1 LKTGSN
7 THLALCIGATTSL
20 FTVMR
25 SVLLRPLPFRD
36 PDRLV
41 MIYEHFRDPSKNA
54 QQFNYNSVAP
64 ADYYDWRAQ
73 THGFEDIAVWRW
85 WQYNVTGE
93 HGELPELVSARAGSW
108 NLFPLLGV
116 QAAIG
121 RTFTQSEDR
130 TDGTAVMLTWNIFER
145 RFGGDAS
152 IVGKQIH
159 LDGKP
164 YTVVGVLPRW
174 FTYPDAKVQ
183 IWVPYASGM
192 SPELLG
198 YHDHHFSYVVA
209 RLRPDVSLANALSQ
223 VSAVQYRLHMQY
235 LNDPVAEDVMSRTLS
250 QDLAKDVTKPLIVL
264 LGAVAC
270 MLLIGC
276 LNVANLLV
284 ARSAARQKEISIRSA
299 LGAQRVTLTAL
310 RKTLL
315 TIEIAA
321 TVVLLIS
328 AGLLLK
334 SFWRLRTTDVGCVTE
349 NVLTMS
355 YSLPAKKYD
364 TPDKANA
371 FNEGLLERVRTMPGV
386 RAAGLGFLVPGA
398 GPMGDDAFTIREHPA
413 IPPGQELPVALY
425 ATADPGFFTTLQ
437 IPLLNGRF
445 FTNDDRAGHPEAVIV
460 SRQLA
465 QQYLPGEN
473 PLGKHLHVGAVG
485 DADYEIVGVV
495 ADTLYQVGKPSEA
508 TIYFPVLGGNPLG
521 VTLVA
526 RTASDPLALS
536 VPVQKQIAALDPE
549 MPVRDV
555 FTLRQI
561 IERSLG
567 NASLSASLVLAFA
580 VLSLMLASVGLYGVL
595 SYLTTQR
602 TGEIGI
608 RIALG
613 AQRDQVMRLMLGDG
627 MRPALYGLAL
637 GLATSAVA
645 VRLVESMLYETQPL
659 DPTIFMVVATTLL
672 AVAALACM
680 IPAWK
685 ASRIDPMQAL
695 RNE

>member
-1 LKTGSN
+1 
-7 THLALCIGATTSL
+7 
-20 FTVMR
+20 
-25 SVLLRPLPFRD
+25 
-36 PDRLV
+36 
-41 MIYEHFRDPSKNA
+41 
-54 QQFNYNSVAP
+54 
-64 ADYYDWRAQ
+64 
-73 THGFEDIAVWRW
+73 
-85 WQYNVTGE
+85 
-93 HGELPELVSARAGSW
+93 
-108 NLFPLLGV
+108 
-116 QAAIG
+116 
-121 RTFTQSEDR
+121 
-130 TDGTAVMLTWNIFER
+130 
-145 RFGGDAS
+145 
-152 IVGKQIH
+152 
-159 LDGKP
+159 
-164 YTVVGVLPRW
+164 
-174 FTYPDAKVQ
+174 
-183 IWVPYASGM
+183 M

-209 RLRPDVSLANALSQ
+209 RLRPEVSLANALSQ
-223 VSAVQYRLHMQY
+223 VGAVQYRLHMQY
-235 LNDPVAEDVMSRTLS
+235 LNDPVAEDVVSRTLS
-250 QDLAKDVTKPLIVL
+250 QDLAKDVTKPLVVL
-264 LGAVAC
+264 LAAVAC

-284 ARSAARQKEISIRSA
+284 ARSAARQKEIAIRSA
-299 LGAQRVTLTAL
+299 LGAQRATLIRTQLMESLLVSVTGGAAGVLLSLAATQWLVTTWKDLPSAQSIHVDGVVMMFACGLVFATALLAGLMPAISSTGKRAIAALQASARSGEGSRARTAL
-310 RKTLL
+310 RKSLL
-315 TIEIAA
+315 TVEIAV

-334 SFWRLRTTDVGCVTE
+334 SFWRLRTTDVGCVTD
-349 NVLTMS
+349 NVLNIS

-364 TPDKANA
+364 TPEKANA

-398 GPMGDDAFTIREHPA
+398 GPMGDDAFTIREHPP

-425 ATADPGFFTTLQ
+425 ARADPGFFTALE

-445 FTNDDRAGHPEAVIV
+445 FTNEDRAGHPETIIV

-465 QQYLPGEN
+465 QQYFPGEN

-485 DADYEIVGVV
+485 NANYEIVGIV

-521 VTLVA
+521 ATLVV
-526 RTASDPLALS
+526 RTSSDPLALS

-549 MPVRDV
+549 MPVHDV

-561 IERSLG
+561 IEQSLG
-567 NASLSASLVLAFA
+567 NANLSASLVLAFA
-580 VLSLMLASVGLYGVL
+580 ILSLMLASVGLYGVL

-613 AQRDQVMRLMLGDG
+613 AQRDQVMRLMLDDG

-637 GLATSAVA
+637 GLATSAGA
-645 VRLVESMLYETQPL
+645 VRIVQSMLYETRPL
-659 DPTIFMVVATTLL
+659 DPMIFSAVAATLL

>member
-1 LKTGSN
+1 
-7 THLALCIGATTSL
+7 
-20 FTVMR
+20 
-25 SVLLRPLPFRD
+25 
-36 PDRLV
+36 
-41 MIYEHFRDPSKNA
+41 
-54 QQFNYNSVAP
+54 
-64 ADYYDWRAQ
+64 
-73 THGFEDIAVWRW
+73 
-85 WQYNVTGE
+85 
-93 HGELPELVSARAGSW
+93 
-108 NLFPLLGV
+108 
-116 QAAIG
+116 
-121 RTFTQSEDR
+121 
-130 TDGTAVMLTWNIFER
+130 
-145 RFGGDAS
+145 
-152 IVGKQIH
+152 
-159 LDGKP
+159 
-164 YTVVGVLPRW
+164 
-174 FTYPDAKVQ
+174 
-183 IWVPYASGM
+183 
-192 SPELLG
+192 
-198 YHDHHFSYVVA
+198 
-209 RLRPDVSLANALSQ
+209 
-223 VSAVQYRLHMQY
+223 
-235 LNDPVAEDVMSRTLS
+235 
-250 QDLAKDVTKPLIVL
+250 
-264 LGAVAC
+264 

-284 ARSAARQKEISIRSA
+284 ARSAARQKEIAIRSA
-299 LGAQRVTLTAL
+299 LGAQRATLIRTQLMESLLVSVTGGAAGVLLSLAATQWLVTTWKDLPSAQSIHVDGVVMMFACGLVFATALLAGLMPAISSTGKRAIAALQASARSGEGSRARTAL
-310 RKTLL
+310 RKSLL
-315 TIEIAA
+315 TVEIAV

-334 SFWRLRTTDVGCVTE
+334 SFWRLRTTDVGCVTD
-349 NVLTMS
+349 NVLNIS

-364 TPDKANA
+364 TPEKANA

-398 GPMGDDAFTIREHPA
+398 GPMGDDAFTIREHPP

-425 ATADPGFFTTLQ
+425 ARADPGFFTALE

-445 FTNDDRAGHPEAVIV
+445 FTNEDRAGHPETIIV

-465 QQYLPGEN
+465 QQYFPGEN

-485 DADYEIVGVV
+485 NANYEIVGIV

-521 VTLVA
+521 ATLVV
-526 RTASDPLALS
+526 RTSSDPLALS

-549 MPVRDV
+549 MPVHDV

-561 IERSLG
+561 IEQSLG
-567 NASLSASLVLAFA
+567 NANLSASLVLAFA
-580 VLSLMLASVGLYGVL
+580 ILSLMLASVGLYGVL

-613 AQRDQVMRLMLGDG
+613 AQRDQVMRLMLDDG

-637 GLATSAVA
+637 GLATSAGA
-645 VRLVESMLYETQPL
+645 VRIVQSMLYETRPL
-659 DPTIFMVVATTLL
+659 DPMIFSAVAATLL